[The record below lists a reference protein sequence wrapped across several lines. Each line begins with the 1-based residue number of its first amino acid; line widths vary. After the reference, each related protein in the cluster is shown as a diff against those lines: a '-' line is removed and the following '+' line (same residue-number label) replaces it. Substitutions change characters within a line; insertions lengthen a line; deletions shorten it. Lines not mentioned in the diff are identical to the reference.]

1 MARIRSELRAV
12 FRADNKQFLRTVKG
26 TKRVI
31 GSLVRATAAIGA
43 GAAVGAGLA
52 IKRFMDFEK
61 GLSEVNTIMK
71 LNRKE
76 AKKLADG
83 ILDLSAAFGQ
93 NKADILKSTY
103 DAASAGIAK
112 TAEEALAF
120 GKVSA
125 RLATAGVTDMAQAT
139 DLLTTVLNAYGM
151 EAGKA
156 GDISDQLFKTVEF
169 GKTTIP
175 ELAQAIGQVA
185 PIAAQV
191 GVETEQLL
199 GAFGALTRQGIK
211 TEIASTAL
219 RGALTSMLKPSVDLE
234 KQFKKLFGTT
244 NVQVIAQ
251 TQEFQEILIALG
263 EAVDN
268 DATKFAELFP
278 NVRALNAV
286 LALTGK
292 NSGVARQGLDT
303 VRRSADGTGEA
314 MAQRTDDV
322 GYAWSQLTQTLD
334 NEFIKIG
341 EMLGKELQ
349 EPMAEFV
356 TFLQD
361 PKTQEALTAFAKG
374 LIGSI
379 KTVAEAL
386 RDLIN
391 LYKAMRE
398 EAGKFTNQDI
408 VDIGVQG
415 ARLSKMSTG
424 ELKTERLKQRAK
436 MAGYSAIPGFGV
448 KGALEARTQ
457 VQMLDEMIKQRQELE
472 KIRAGLPKT
481 QEAQ

>member
-12 FRADNKQFLRTVKG
+12 FRADNRQFLRTVKG

-43 GAAVGAGLA
+43 GAAVAAGLA
-52 IKRFMDFEK
+52 VRRFMSFEK
-61 GLSEVNTIMK
+61 QMSEVNTIAK
-71 LNRKE
+71 LGQKE
-76 AKKLADG
+76 FQKLTKDVM
-83 ILDLSAAFGQ
+83 DLSAEFGQ
-93 NKADILKSTY
+93 SKDALTKGLY
-103 DAASAGIAK
+103 DALSAGVPSENAIDFLRDASKLAIAGA
-112 TAEEALAF
+112 TDT
-120 GKVSA
+120 
-125 RLATAGVTDMAQAT
+125 ATAV
-139 DLLTTVLNAYGM
+139 DLLTSVINAYGM

-185 PIAAQV
+185 PIAAQA

-199 GAFGALTRQGIK
+199 GAFASLTKQGIR
-211 TEIASTAL
+211 TEIASTSL
-219 RGALTSMLKPSVDLE
+219 RGALTSLLSPSADLE
-234 KQFKKLFGTT
+234 KQMKKTFGTA
-244 NVQVIAQ
+244 NAQ
-251 TQEFQEILIALG
+251 AVLQANTLQEVLAELG
-263 EAVDN
+263 DAVDN
-268 DATKFAELFP
+268 DATKMAKLFP
-278 NVRALNAV
+278 NVRALNGV
-286 LALTGK
+286 MALTGK
-292 NSGVARQGLDT
+292 SSGVARQGLDMVT
-303 VRRSADGTGEA
+303 KRVGATDKA
-314 MAQRTDDV
+314 MSEFTDDT
-322 GYAWSQLTQTLD
+322 GYSWAKLVQTLD

-341 EMLGKELQ
+341 DMLGKELQ

-398 EAGKFTNQDI
+398 EAGKFTDQDI

-415 ARLSKMSTG
+415 ARLSQMSTG

-436 MAGYSAIPGFGV
+436 MVGYSVIPGYGV
-448 KGALEARTQ
+448 KGALEAREQ
-457 VQMLDEMIKQRQELE
+457 VQMLDEMIKTRQELE